1 MDKFY
6 LECECHAFDHIVRFM
21 SDDDEPEIMYVDY
34 LLWEKRNI
42 FQRICNAIRYIFN
55 GGEPVWNETL
65 VNKKELKR
73 LIDYLEETH
82 NKMKDYD

>member
-34 LLWEKRNI
+34 LLWEKKK
-42 FQRICNAIRYIFN
+42 YISKN
-55 GGEPVWNETL
+55 
-65 VNKKELKR
+65 
-73 LIDYLEETH
+73 
-82 NKMKDYD
+82 M